1 MNAPEGVAAY
11 FAVRRNRRAGGDF
24 PLTIIFIKMHAY
36 KDYEDEKD
44 NHDNRCSDL
53 FVRMQRIGQIHIS
66 VCFGGTGEG
75 VRMTI
80 IKSNTTTASLQND
93 MKAICASSCVG

>member
-1 MNAPEGVAAY
+1 MNAPEGGAAY